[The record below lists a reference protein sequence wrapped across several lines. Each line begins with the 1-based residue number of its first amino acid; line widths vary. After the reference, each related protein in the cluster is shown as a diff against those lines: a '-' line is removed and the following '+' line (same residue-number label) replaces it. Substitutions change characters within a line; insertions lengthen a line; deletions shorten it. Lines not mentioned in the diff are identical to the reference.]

1 MNKAEFVNKC
11 NEVLQAAKP
20 HLSVKY
26 VHGEEIE
33 LTNAEEKWHQEQ
45 YGRSPYY
52 AKGEYLLIT
61 CANGYHYVVNVS
73 GNSLAAIAEAL
84 FDFVVCK

>member
-1 MNKAEFVNKC
+1 MDKVEFVNKC
-11 NEVLQAAKP
+11 NEVLRAAKP

-26 VHGEEIE
+26 VHGNEIE
-33 LTNAEEKWHQEQ
+33 LKTAGENFYMEQ
-45 YGRSPYY
+45 NGCSPYHP
-52 AKGEYLLIT
+52 KDEYLLIT
-61 CANGYHYVVNVS
+61 CDNGYHYVVNVS